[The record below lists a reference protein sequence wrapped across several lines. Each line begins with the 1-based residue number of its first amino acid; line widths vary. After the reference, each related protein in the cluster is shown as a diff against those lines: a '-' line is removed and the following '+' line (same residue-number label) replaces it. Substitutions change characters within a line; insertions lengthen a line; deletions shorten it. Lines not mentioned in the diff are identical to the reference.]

1 MIRDRLELERLQDE
15 FKLLQERTSEQLDSQ
30 AAAHRAEVDELRSQ
44 LDRAG
49 RRLEEVV
56 EEFRQSTSWRLTA
69 PVRALGTV
77 LKQVRSNEPVTEES
91 EDAAVLSSAP
101 AAELPAADQ
110 PATYPP
116 SYFEDLYRQD
126 PDPWD
131 YATSWYER
139 RKYAITVAC
148 LPKERY
154 RRVFEPGC
162 SIGVLSESLAQR
174 CNALVATDCAPTAVE
189 QARARLGGHAHV
201 EVGSMQVPGEWPDG
215 SFDLIVLCEFVFFL
229 DHDDLE
235 TLIARTMESLSDD
248 GHIIA
253 VHYLPAGKIV
263 HSADEVHDAFRR
275 HPDLV
280 GVATHRE
287 SEFLLDVFARTSH

>member
-1 MIRDRLELERLQDE
+1 MIRDRLELERLQFE
-15 FKLLQERTSEQLDSQ
+15 LQALQERASEQLRAQ
-30 AAAHRAEVDELRSQ
+30 AAAHQAEVDDLRSQ
-44 LDRAG
+44 LGRAG

-69 PVRALGTV
+69 PVRAVGTF
-77 LKQVRSNEPVTEES
+77 VRQLRGSAASVGVTSDDVVTPPSPLTTE
-91 EDAAVLSSAP
+91 
-101 AAELPAADQ
+101 Q
-110 PATYPP
+110 PP
-116 SYFEDLYRQD
+116 SYPSSYFEELYRQD

-131 YATSWYER
+131 YATSWYEK

-148 LPKERY
+148 LPEERY
-154 RRVFEPGC
+154 RRAFEPGC

-174 CNALVATDCAPTAVE
+174 CDALVAADCAPTAVE
-189 QARARLGGHAHV
+189 QAQARLGRYDHV
-201 EVGSMQVPGEWPDG
+201 EVARMQVPGEWPDG

-229 DHDDLE
+229 DHHDLE
-235 TLIARTMESLSDD
+235 ALIARTIGSLSDD

-275 HPDLV
+275 HPALIDIV
-280 GVATHRE
+280 THRE
-287 SEFLLDVFARTSH
+287 SEFLLDVFALRSS